1 MKAAFYAG
9 DRTITLGESVPVDP
23 QTGQVQIQVSH
34 CGVCGTDLHIFHGAM
49 DKRVKMPA
57 ILGHEMS
64 GTISALGSG
73 VTDWTLGD
81 PVTVMPLDPCSN
93 CPACRAGHSHI
104 CQNLNFMGIDSP
116 GAFQSHWTVP
126 AETLLRLP
134 PNLSLTHGALI
145 EPLAVACHDVRLGAI
160 QPGENVVV
168 IGGGPIGMLVALVA
182 QHAGGKVVVSE
193 INPFRV
199 EMAGKLGLEAVNPR
213 EVDLVKLV
221 NDRTNGAGADAVFEV
236 SGSQPGADVMTD
248 LLRTRGRIIVVA
260 IFAKKPNID
269 LFRFFW
275 RELRLLGARVYERE
289 DFARAIEIAA
299 AGDLPLDQL
308 ITEVTSLDHLGEGFE
323 KMDGGGACMKILM
336 DCQA

>member
-1 MKAAFYAG
+1 M
-9 DRTITLGESVPVDP
+9 
-23 QTGQVQIQVSH
+23 
-34 CGVCGTDLHIFHGAM
+34 
-49 DKRVKMPA
+49 
-57 ILGHEMS
+57 
-64 GTISALGSG
+64 
-73 VTDWTLGD
+73 
-81 PVTVMPLDPCSN
+81 
-93 CPACRAGHSHI
+93 
-104 CQNLNFMGIDSP
+104 
-116 GAFQSHWTVP
+116 
-126 AETLLRLP
+126 
-134 PNLSLTHGALI
+134 
-145 EPLAVACHDVRLGAI
+145 ACHDVRLGAI

-182 QHAGGKVVVSE
+182 QHAGGEVVVSE

-199 EMAGKLGLEAVNPR
+199 EMAAKLGLEAVNPK
-213 EVDLVKLV
+213 EVDLVALV
-221 NDRTNGAGADAVFEV
+221 NERTNGAGANAVFEV
-236 SGSQPGADVMTD
+236 SGSQAGADVMTD

-308 ITEVTSLDHLGEGFE
+308 ITEVTSLEHLGEGFE